1 MELRQPK
8 SMSELVYFTNRTI
21 LPYGKAKVWVFRENC
36 PECNKGLMGKPVD
49 PKTGKPKTRAKEYV
63 CPECSHTAESEEYE
77 DTLTA
82 NIEYTCPKCKKQG
95 SVQVPFKRQ
104 KVTITDPETGKKVRA
119 DAVVFEC
126 GSCGEKINITKKMK

>member
-21 LPYGKAKVWVFRENC
+21 LPYGKAKVWVFRGNC
-36 PECNKGLMGKPVD
+36 PKCDKGLMGKPVD
-49 PKTGKPKTRAKEYV
+49 PKTGKTKTRATEYV
-63 CPECSHTAESEEYE
+63 CPECKYTAENEEYE

-82 NIEYTCPKCKKQG
+82 NIEYTCPICKKQG

-104 KVTITDPETGKKVRA
+104 KVTIANPETGKKVRV